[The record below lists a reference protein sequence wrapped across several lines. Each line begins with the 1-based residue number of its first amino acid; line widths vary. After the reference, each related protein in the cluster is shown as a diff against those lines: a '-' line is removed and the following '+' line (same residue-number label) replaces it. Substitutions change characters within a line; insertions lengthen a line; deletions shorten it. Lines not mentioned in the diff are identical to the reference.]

1 MQLYVR
7 PRLHAQA
14 TNVCWCLQVG
24 ASLLYTPIRPM
35 MFTQGQVMR
44 CLSTLL
50 AADCLVDPTVPT
62 YVYINCDRLMCM
74 PLSRFV
80 DTKCWLLQMQGISAT
95 LQHYSPA
102 VFFSKPFSNSGLAL
116 KSFHSRVHQKRLVPT
131 KDVAM
136 AVCKEKATLIS
147 ALQLIVLL
155 CSLLWVQVSSSA
167 VCSNAIV
174 CHHHLVGSTLLGK
187 ASCTCARHLK
197 SPQVALVLP
206 TVVLCRE
213 SSPL

>member
-1 MQLYVR
+1 
-7 PRLHAQA
+7 
-14 TNVCWCLQVG
+14 
-24 ASLLYTPIRPM
+24 
-35 MFTQGQVMR
+35 
-44 CLSTLL
+44 
-50 AADCLVDPTVPT
+50 
-62 YVYINCDRLMCM
+62 MCM
-74 PLSRFV
+74 PLSRFI

-102 VFFSKPFSNSGLAL
+102 MFFSKPFSNSGLPL

-131 KDVAM
+131 KDVASLQTAMLHAM

-167 VCSNAIV
+167 VCSNAVV